1 MDKWPQ
7 PFWAIILAAMGV
19 ELAVVAL
26 FSSAEKDIKIAVIG
40 LASSIVTG
48 ALGYIGGHAVANALN
63 RNPTTPADPAQ
74 LKEGKQ

>member
-26 FSSAEKDIKIAVIG
+26 FSGAEKDIKIAVIG

-48 ALGYIGGHAVANALN
+48 ALGYIGGHAVASIKASNA
-63 RNPTTPADPAQ
+63 NPQQPEGPA
-74 LKEGKQ
+74 